1 LTKNELKEVLLDEYV
16 SMIKKH
22 GDKVLAVLVAQGKV
36 NMAKQVMAGQ
46 RTVGMMVMSDDYYAT
61 NLDIWLLAKR
71 FNLPIVLIS
80 STSLIENKQPL
91 MVISGD
97 GSQSFFFIHSPG
109 VKPAT
114 APRYRLVVTGEGS
127 AKIPISMLTSEEEA
141 LIREGALDIDDFVA
155 AFGPS
160 KRPAANAKKT
170 GRKLKLVE

>member
-1 LTKNELKEVLLDEYV
+1 MEESILGGAKELEFANEPASCTFDLVLTLVRYNDPANASLTKNELKEVLLDEYV

-36 NMAKQVMAGQ
+36 NTKQVMAGQ

-61 NLDIWLLAKR
+61 NLDIWPSKKVQLTDC
-71 FNLPIVLIS
+71 PDLINVP
-80 STSLIENKQPL
+80 IENKQPL

-114 APRYRLVVTGEGS
+114 APATG
-127 AKIPISMLTSEEEA
+127 L
-141 LIREGALDIDDFVA
+141 
-155 AFGPS
+155 
-160 KRPAANAKKT
+160 
-170 GRKLKLVE
+170 